1 LKCPYCKG
9 EEVIKRGWRK
19 TKFGKKQRYLC
30 RGCNRRF
37 VEDDGFKRMV
47 YPGEVISEG
56 ISLHQRGLSFAKVSE
71 HFEEYK
77 GIKPNPSTIWKW
89 ERKYSKRLKEWEGK
103 QEPKIGGP
111 IHMDEVIVKVK
122 GEKLYRWHAKDKK
135 TRFKF
140 SGNLTD
146 RSYERGAK
154 PLFKQIKRRTR
165 KQFKERKKM
174 GNPIK
179 FVSDK
184 LGHYRKGFNRY
195 FSRMADLEFGVPIAN
210 KKYGREHNNNPIE
223 RDNEEIKER
232 YKVMRGFKNRDSA
245 QTTLD
250 MHDIHQNYI
259 HPIRLKGEKRARTP
273 AERAGIKIDLGRQHW
288 LLHLIMF
295 FPILKRS
302 RNWKVFSKIRLP
314 KPCIAS

>member
-1 LKCPYCKG
+1 MG
-9 EEVIKRGWRK
+9 
-19 TKFGKKQRYLC
+19 GKARAQDR
-30 RGCNRRF
+30 
-37 VEDDGFKRMV
+37 
-47 YPGEVISEG
+47 
-56 ISLHQRGLSFAKVSE
+56 
-71 HFEEYK
+71 
-77 GIKPNPSTIWKW
+77 
-89 ERKYSKRLKEWEGK
+89 
-103 QEPKIGGP
+103 GP
-111 IHMDEVIVKVK
+111 IHMDEVIVKVN
-122 GEKLYRWHAKDKK
+122 GEKLYRRHAKDKK

-232 YKVMRGFKNRDSA
+232 YKVIRGFKNKDSA

-259 HPIRLKGEKRARTP
+259 HPIRLKGEKSGRTP
-273 AERAGIKIDLGRQHW
+273 AEGR
-288 LLHLIMF
+288 
-295 FPILKRS
+295 P
-302 RNWKVFSKIRLP
+302 V
-314 KPCIAS
+314 